1 MANPTD
7 TEVRELKDLIIANNT
22 ALTNSIASLSQ
33 RMEVGFAEVKGEMK
47 ALDQRIASVDQKF
60 VALNDRLKNQDTK
73 FWTLVTIILG
83 SLSTLLIRLL
93 AFPTPPTP

>member
-47 ALDQRIASVDQKF
+47 ALDQRIASVDQKV
-60 VALNDRLKNQDTK
+60 VALDDRLKNQDIGRGILLFK
-73 FWTLVTIILG
+73 LTIFVG
-83 SLSTLLIRLL
+83 L
-93 AFPTPPTP
+93 ASMTS